1 MQWRMSSNELGG
13 SVGGSLVRFFSL
25 SGEYRSEMSTAE
37 EPNFVS
43 VDDYLV
49 AEELANSKCD
59 YIDGWVRAMSG
70 GNVRHNRIKVNI
82 VVCLSNQLR
91 GKPCRVYDSDMKI
104 RIRQDLSTKFYYPD
118 ASLVCE
124 SNGPTESFQ
133 DRPVLLV
140 EVLSNSTRA
149 IDLDEKMEAY
159 LTIETIQ
166 WYILL
171 EQHKPHAIVMRRTEK
186 GFLRETVAGLDG
198 TIGLSILGMQLPLS
212 EVYADVDF
220 TTTAI
225 HETELSYEIE

>member
-1 MQWRMSSNELGG
+1 
-13 SVGGSLVRFFSL
+13 
-25 SGEYRSEMSTAE
+25 MSTAE

-49 AEELANSKCD
+49 AEELATIKSE
-59 YIDGWVRAMSG
+59 YINGWVRAMSG
-70 GNVRHNRIKVNI
+70 GNVRHNRIKVNL

-91 GKPCRVYDSDMKI
+91 GKPCQVYDLDMKI
-104 RIRQDLSTKFYYPD
+104 RIRQDLSKKFYYPD

-149 IDLDEKMEAY
+149 IDLDEKLEAY
-159 LTIETIQ
+159 LTIETLQ

-171 EQHKPHAIVMRRTEK
+171 EQHKPLAIIMRRTEK

-198 TIGLSILGMQLPLS
+198 TIELSILGLQLPLS

-220 TTTAI
+220 AATAI
-225 HETELSYEIE
+225 HESELSYEIE